1 MLHSPLREAGEGVK
15 DAKRETT
22 TGTTTMRVGII
33 GTGGI
38 AQIHAKVYKNIGYE
52 VKICTNVNEEAGRSF
67 ADLHG
72 AEFVK
77 TYQEVC
83 RHRQVDFVDVCT
95 FPDFRLPPLEI
106 CAETRKHIHVE
117 KPISTNL
124 ETARQMMETARR
136 AEIQLGVVSQ
146 RRFTD
151 ASRFL
156 ARAITAGR
164 LGRIL
169 QADAYVK
176 WYRPSQY
183 YSRPIK
189 GTWATEG
196 GGALINQAIHQVD
209 LLLWL
214 TGPVEQLFAYW
225 QLGALHKIESE
236 DVVSVVLRYA
246 SGATGVIQASTALWP
261 GYSDRVEVHGT
272 KGTAV
277 LVGDNLAVWDVQD
290 DSGEPAQLRREGISG
305 SSDPLALSLVPFER
319 QFLDF
324 GAAICNRSKPL
335 VSGEE
340 GYRALEVVLAAYRSC
355 RDGGVASPASLP
367 KTESAAT
374 PGR

>member
-1 MLHSPLREAGEGVK
+1 MK
-15 DAKRETT
+15 
-22 TGTTTMRVGII
+22 VGII
-33 GTGGI
+33 GTG
-38 AQIHAKVYKNIGYE
+38 AVAHMHASAYKNIGYE
-52 VKICTNVNEEAGRSF
+52 VTACTDINEEAGRNF

-83 RHRQVDFVDVCT
+83 RHRQVDYVDICT
-95 FPDFRLPPLEI
+95 LPDFRLQPLEI
-106 CAETRKHIHVE
+106 CAEARKHIHVE

-124 ETARQMMETARR
+124 VTARQMMETARK
-136 AEIQLGVVSQ
+136 AKIQLGVVSQ
-146 RRFTD
+146 HRFAD
-151 ASRFL
+151 ASQFL

-176 WYRPSQY
+176 WYRPARY

-189 GTWATEG
+189 GTWASEG

-214 TGPVEQLFAYW
+214 VGRVEQLFGYW

-236 DVVSVVLRYA
+236 DVVSVVIRYA

-261 GYSDRVEVHGT
+261 GYSDRVEIHGT
-272 KGTAV
+272 KGTAT
-277 LVGDNLAVWDVQD
+277 LSGDNLTVWDVQD
-290 DSGEPAQLRREGISG
+290 DSGEPAPLHKEGLSG
-305 SSDPLALSLVPFER
+305 SSEPLAISLIPFER

-324 GAAICNRSKPL
+324 GGAICDRRKPL

-340 GYRALEVVLAAYRSC
+340 GYGALELVLAAYRSC
-355 RDGGVASPASLP
+355 RDGTVVSL
-367 KTESAAT
+367 AT
-374 PGR
+374 TC